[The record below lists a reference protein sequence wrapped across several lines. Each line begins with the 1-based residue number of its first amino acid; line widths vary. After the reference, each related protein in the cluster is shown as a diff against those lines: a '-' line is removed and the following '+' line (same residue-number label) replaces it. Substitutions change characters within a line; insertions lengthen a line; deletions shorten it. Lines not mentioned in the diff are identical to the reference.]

1 MSILIEEDEFSYPLL
16 NMEIAPYLRKI
27 NFIENDVSYPSSI
40 PPLNTEQEEEISLFD
55 ISPSFNIFKEKNNF
69 GDLNVSSLKREQ
81 EKEKNIIDLEDDFPK
96 STDFT
101 SKNEENSF
109 KMSLFDE
116 EDEENF
122 RGLLNTKKED
132 LGVFKNILCT
142 EKKAIFEFVYPKG
155 ETLFNVIEINSK
167 KDSNKCFLRRKRMP
181 DGRSNKDR
189 LDNIRVRIKRGFF
202 NYALLSKLNENLKM
216 IGSNKYFQKF
226 PQHLVSD
233 VDRRRNK
240 ELFSL
245 ALKDFF
251 ENKKLNFNEKNN
263 DCRNYNHN
271 LDVLKDNIVKNNLEF
286 KKILKKTIKQLYE
299 EYINSDEF
307 KINEINRLKN
317 VKKEDDEY
325 IKTYIEVSENLIE
338 FFFN

>member
-81 EKEKNIIDLEDDFPK
+81 EKDKNIIDLEDDFPK

-101 SKNEENSF
+101 SNNNENSF

-116 EDEENF
+116 EEENF

-132 LGVFKNILCT
+132 LEVFKNILCT

-202 NYALLSKLNENLKM
+202 NYALLEKLNENLKM

>member
-1 MSILIEEDEFSYPLL
+1 MSIQIDEDEISYPDIY
-16 NMEIAPYLRKI
+16 MDIAPQLKTIY
-27 NFIENDVSYPSSI
+27 FIENDISFSTNI
-40 PPLNTEQEEEISLFD
+40 PPSNTEREEEISLFD

-81 EKEKNIIDLEDDFPK
+81 EKDKNIIDLEDDFPK

-101 SKNEENSF
+101 SNNNENSF

-116 EDEENF
+116 EEENF

-132 LGVFKNILCT
+132 LEVFKNILCT

-202 NYALLSKLNENLKM
+202 NYALLEKLNENLKM

-271 LDVLKDNIVKNNLEF
+271 LDVLKDNKVKNNLEF

-307 KINEINRLKN
+307 KINEINRLKY
-317 VKKEDDEY
+317 VKKENDEY
-325 IKTYIEVSENLIE
+325 IKTYKEVSKKLLE
-338 FFFN
+338 FFN

>member
-1 MSILIEEDEFSYPLL
+1 
-16 NMEIAPYLRKI
+16 
-27 NFIENDVSYPSSI
+27 
-40 PPLNTEQEEEISLFD
+40 
-55 ISPSFNIFKEKNNF
+55 
-69 GDLNVSSLKREQ
+69 
-81 EKEKNIIDLEDDFPK
+81 
-96 STDFT
+96 
-101 SKNEENSF
+101 
-109 KMSLFDE
+109 MSLFDE
-116 EDEENF
+116 EEEKNF

-132 LGVFKNILCT
+132 LEIFKNILCT

-202 NYALLSKLNENLKM
+202 NYALLEKLNENLKM

>member
-1 MSILIEEDEFSYPLL
+1 MSIQIDEDEISYPDIY
-16 NMEIAPYLRKI
+16 MDIAPQLKTIY
-27 NFIENDVSYPSSI
+27 FIENDISLPANI
-40 PPLNTEQEEEISLFD
+40 PPSNTEQEEEISLFD
-55 ISPSFNIFKEKNNF
+55 ISSSFKIFEEKNNF
-69 GDLNVSSLKREQ
+69 GDVNYSSIKREQ
-81 EKEKNIIDLEDDFPK
+81 EKEKNIIELEDDFPK

-101 SKNEENSF
+101 LKIEENNS
-109 KMSLFDE
+109 KIPLFE
-116 EDEENF
+116 VKEENF
-122 RGLLNTKKED
+122 GGL
-132 LGVFKNILCT
+132 IR
-142 EKKAIFEFVYPKG
+142 EKKDIFKVIYPNRDKSFLKRKILPKG
-155 ETLFNVIEINSK
+155 
-167 KDSNKCFLRRKRMP
+167 
-181 DGRSNKDR
+181 RSHDDR
-189 LDNIRVRIKRGFF
+189 LDNIRVRIKRTFF
-202 NYALLSKLNENLKM
+202 NYILLTKLNENLKR

-307 KINEINRLKN
+307 KIKEINRLKFIN
-317 VKKEDDEY
+317 KENDVY
-325 IKTYIEVSENLIE
+325 IKNYKEVGQNLIE